1 TQQQGRRGMEFSEY
15 SEKDMKDGKEP
26 DTLHT
31 PYTSNNSLSLQPH
44 HDDIRSICDTPR
56 VQAQ

>member
-1 TQQQGRRGMEFSEY
+1 MEFSEY

-31 PYTSNNSLSLQPH
+31 PYTSNNTLSLQPH
-44 HDDIRSICDTPR
+44 HDDNRSI
-56 VQAQ
+56 